1 MGRKKGREKGEDR
14 LVSIHLQGYP
24 RRVDNLHVNN
34 TVYFFFVKEQ
44 MRSCVYIY
52 IHICMSTE
60 KVMEL

>member
-1 MGRKKGREKGEDR
+1 MDRKKGREKGKDR

-24 RRVDNLHVNN
+24 RHVDNLHVNN

-44 MRSCVYIY
+44 MRSRIYIY
-52 IHICMSTE
+52 IHICTSTE

>member
-1 MGRKKGREKGEDR
+1 MDRKKGREKGKDR

-44 MRSCVYIY
+44 MRSCIYIY
-52 IHICMSTE
+52 IHICTSTE